1 MSIRKTNFVIG
12 EYYHVYNRGADKRDI
27 FCDQEDLNRFFQSI
41 QDFNTEDPIGSLY
54 EKNYLSKKLNFGGKA
69 AKKSENKKLVSI
81 IAYCLNPNHF
91 HFILT
96 PLVENGIQKFMQRL
110 GGYSTYFNLKNG
122 RSGSLFQGKFKSKHI
137 DSNEYL
143 IHLSIYIN
151 CNNYDSNCSIQSKLS
166 RSSFLEYI
174 SPQDVKNIICDTNI
188 ILKQLKSNKEYQ
200 KIAKG
205 TWKEISRKKDQLKVF
220 EFLGARP
227 PKKRIK

>member
-1 MSIRKTNFVIG
+1 MSIRKINFVIG
-12 EYYHVYNRGADKRDI
+12 EHYHIYNRGVDKRDI

-69 AKKSENKKLVSI
+69 AKKSQKLVSI
-81 IAYCLNPNHF
+81 VAYCLNPNHF

-96 PLVENGIQKFMQRL
+96 PLVENGIQKFMQKL
-110 GGYSTYFNLKNG
+110 GGYSTYFNIKNQ
-122 RSGSLFQGKFKSKHI
+122 RSGSLFQGKFKSKYI
-137 DSNEYL
+137 NSNEYL

-151 CNNYDSNCSIQSKLS
+151 CNNYDKNCSIQNKLS
-166 RSSFLEYI
+166 KSSFFEYI
-174 SPQDVKNIICDTNI
+174 NPDDIKNKICDTDI
-188 ILKQLKSNKEYQ
+188 VLKQLRSNKEYE

-227 PKKRIK
+227 PKKTPKE